1 MARSNGT
8 PSEGKKLILKYLFSI
23 VVLCAGVCTQA
34 QVPVQDSQGRTLKG
48 LAGSDT
54 LVTVVLNVG
63 GARDANLQI
72 IEVFSKH
79 FTFVQQNGKRG
90 SYNFDSVKEI
100 RVQRESV
107 QARRFS
113 LNRAGMLSPS
123 ERDVAE
129 RAGARAFEIF
139 SGSTGLQELRMSA
152 ASLVAVSEHESA
164 ADALAYLRKLADVN
178 DESTAI
184 SASLSLYDAGQRP
197 NEKIIR
203 NGLASGNKA
212 TRAAA
217 AVLAGLVGD
226 AVHSQDI
233 TRLLS
238 DPTAHVSA
246 AAIRA
251 AARLGDRSGIELMIR
266 GIRSR
271 DTMKSDAA
279 YDALKRLGG
288 PDVIEALRGILHSER
303 GQAWFRSLAILFALE
318 DEEAINLMSAEALK
332 NPQYAVDAAILL
344 SGRDDWEAITYLREY
359 IKQPYDAY
367 YGNLV
372 KRLTALE
379 ALIKADYMPAKNSL
393 AALMNLSTRDVMV
406 RGTGEM
412 VAIQK
417 EAVIVGIKFLGS
429 SKVGVIGS
437 GNLMAII
444 APLIEDLNP
453 IVALVACSAA
463 IAIADPEYHDRF
475 VNRAEDFNITGRFV
489 GR

>member
-1 MARSNGT
+1 M
-8 PSEGKKLILKYLFSI
+8 
-23 VVLCAGVCTQA
+23 CAGVCAQA
-34 QVPVQDSQGRTLKG
+34 QVTVQDSQGRTLRG

-139 SGSTGLQELRMSA
+139 SGSAGNQELRMAA

-164 ADALAYLRKLADVN
+164 ANALAYLRKLASVN

-184 SASLSLYDAGQRP
+184 LASLSLYDAGQVP
-197 NEKIIR
+197 DEKTIR
-203 NGLASGNKA
+203 NGLVSGNKT
-212 TRAAA
+212 TRAVAS
-217 AVLAGLVGD
+217 VLAGLVGD
-226 AVHSQDI
+226 PVHAREI
-233 TRLLS
+233 TSLLS
-238 DPTAHVSA
+238 DPTALVSA

-251 AARLGDRSGIELMIR
+251 AARLGDRSGIEIMIR

-271 DTMKSDAA
+271 DTIKADAS

-288 PDVIEALRGILHSER
+288 PDVIEALREILHSER
-303 GQAWFRSLAILFALE
+303 GQAWFRALAILFALE
-318 DEEAINLMSAEALK
+318 DEEAIKLMSAEALK
-332 NPQYAVDAAILL
+332 NPEYAVDAAILL
-344 SGRDDWEAITYLREY
+344 SGRDDWEAITFLREY
-359 IKQPYDAY
+359 IKQDYDAY
-367 YGNLV
+367 YEDLA

-379 ALIKADYMPAKNSL
+379 ALIKADFMPAKNL
-393 AALMNLSTRDVMV
+393 MAALMNLSSRDVMV
-406 RGTGEM
+406 RGTAAM
-412 VAIQK
+412 AAFQK
-417 EAVIVGIKFLGS
+417 EATIMGMKLLGC

-437 GNLMAII
+437 GNLMAIV

-463 IAIADPEYHDRF
+463 IAIADPEYHERF
-475 VNRAEDFNITGRFV
+475 VDRAEDFNVTGRFV